1 MNATWQ
7 ALSRE
12 ASLAAE
18 HIGMGVTVLAKA
30 NYAHHAHYP
39 QAFFALSIGLE
50 RAAKLALLM
59 EHAMQ
64 NGGCFPANRQLRDYG
79 HNLKGLLSDVDQI
92 DADGYRLPATPI
104 HNAILETLSE
114 FATNVTRYY
123 NLDFVTNAPNVQ
135 TREDPIAKWFRT
147 VIRPAYDQCVP
158 TRKKVQIQNNARLV
172 EQLAGQFMMVMH
184 HAEDGSELTSAGPAS
199 QQTGMLEAAMPHVR
213 LHVLQFVR
221 FLGSVLSEQGYRA
234 QAAGMQ
240 DVPHLGVYFAIFNND
255 DAMLKRRKTWS
266 IYNP

>member
-18 HIGMGVTVLAKA
+18 QMGTGVTVLAKA

-39 QAFFALSIGLE
+39 QAFFALSIGIE
-50 RAAKLALLM
+50 RAAKLALLL
-59 EHAMQ
+59 EHAIQ
-64 NGGCFPANRQLRDYG
+64 NGGRFPANRQLRDYG
-79 HNLKGLLSDVDQI
+79 HNLKSLLSDVDQI
-92 DADGYRLPATPI
+92 NMGEYRLPATPI

-114 FATNVTRYY
+114 FAMNITRYY

-147 VIRPAYDQCVP
+147 VISPVYEQCVP
-158 TRKKVQIQNNARLV
+158 ARKKAQIEHNARLI
-172 EQLAGQFMMVMH
+172 ERLTGSITMVMH
-184 HAEDGSELTSAGPAS
+184 HAEDGSELTSVGPAS

-213 LHVLQFVR
+213 LHVLQLVR

-234 QAAGMQ
+234 HAAEMQ
-240 DVPHLGVYFAIFNND
+240 DVPFLSAYFAIFNND
-255 DAMLKRRKTWS
+255 DAMLKSRKTWS